1 MTLLARL
8 LASGNARC
16 SAPPGLLSCSS
27 SKSPPLARED
37 FLLSAETKDAR
48 LGSFRPCLCTT
59 GVTARVTPTCVSV
72 LGPFHAAHAIAFCLR
87 SIVFCLSSTFPTL
100 PDVLYLCSILDLTTY
115 SKIDIYN
122 NLVVLLYDQNLRS
135 HQLRPRFG
143 TWTRGSVLTLINTSQ
158 NAPAADRREVQPSR

>member
-1 MTLLARL
+1 MTLLVRL

-37 FLLSAETKDAR
+37 FLLPAETKGAR

-59 GVTARVTPTCVSV
+59 DVTARVTPTRVSAF
-72 LGPFHAAHAIAFCLR
+72 GPFRAAHAIAFCLR

-122 NLVVLLYDQNLRS
+122 NMVVLLYDQNLRS
-135 HQLRPRFG
+135 HQLRPKFEMPMQVDARVRACPNRHLAKCA
-143 TWTRGSVLTLINTSQ
+143 RG
-158 NAPAADRREVQPSR
+158 